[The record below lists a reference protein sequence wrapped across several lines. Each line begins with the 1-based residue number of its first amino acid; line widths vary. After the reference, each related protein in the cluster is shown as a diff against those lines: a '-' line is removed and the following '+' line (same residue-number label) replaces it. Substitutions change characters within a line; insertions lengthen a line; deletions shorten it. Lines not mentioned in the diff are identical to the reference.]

1 MSDAFAVELTR
12 EQVATIYQWA
22 SDAYT
27 WQERLRH
34 DCGGRNTVDALRLYN
49 EAWHKGSAALR
60 IMCLLQPAREAFHA
74 TSESE
79 GLVPAPRS

>member
-27 WQERLRH
+27 WQERMRH
-34 DCGGRNTVDALRLYN
+34 EYGGQNTADALRLYN
-49 EAWHKGSAALR
+49 QAWHKGNAALR
-60 IMCLLQPAREAFHA
+60 IMTTLQPAREAFHA
-74 TSESE
+74 ASE
-79 GLVPAPRS
+79 AT